1 AYTAAPGC
9 KTAQNYLKIKKKLNW
24 FTYFSHL
31 LLKILCLLIS
41 IFEPILVNRKVAFT
55 DQNIYDKNLNVDIW
69 KPIELNKAKFE
80 NETKMISR
88 VPALSITLCSL
99 LSSRTLTA
107 NVFCF
112 QDGICQI
119 FSISLCHGL
128 FAVEN
133 EEILTCYS
141 NIDF

>member
-1 AYTAAPGC
+1 M
-9 KTAQNYLKIKKKLNW
+9 
-24 FTYFSHL
+24 FRYFSHL
-31 LLKILCLLIS
+31 LLKILCLFIS
-41 IFEPILVNRKVAFT
+41 VFEP
-55 DQNIYDKNLNVDIW
+55 KNLINLKVDIW

-80 NETKMISR
+80 NETKMISS
-88 VPALSITLCSL
+88 VPAPSLILCSL
-99 LSSRTLTA
+99 LSSRTSTA

-112 QDGICQI
+112 QDGICQT

-141 NIDF
+141 NINFEALPSIYRKASYHELLGCWWLTTQKLKWFGK